1 MGLDAGSRE
10 VLLDLIYRLS
20 LDDKASDGKARAP
33 GDGAA
38 KERHRKERSG
48 DDEDDE
54 ARRLRARAKEA
65 RREEREREKKEKV
78 LHKALKEDRRAERR
92 DKASGGVGPDDDD
105 DPNRHPHL
113 LDRPKPAGEKI
124 AVTVTC
130 ASGETKLLQIARA
143 GDLESLFRAARSKF
157 KAMKKA
163 PNVARMHA
171 PPGPTIDDSLSLA
184 PGAVVFVDFEKE
196 KEKKKEKKKETRS
209 DPADDPNAET
219 VVDAGIEP
227 ARASDGAV
235 DESTDAGAASPSRR
249 APTLS
254 DEGSGANPE
263 AVAAENKRLLA
274 AVTSRRRA
282 FGGETKHE
290 LPAHRARDEIVRAI
304 EQSGSPVTLLAGET
318 GSGKTTQA
326 PMFVLEHYA
335 ANGRGADANV
345 LVAQPRRVAAVS
357 VARRVAEEFGEPVG
371 ETVGY
376 AVRGDARVCPRRTRV
391 TFVTTGVLLRRLARD
406 PTLRGVSHVFV
417 DEIHERTADADF
429 LLAHLR
435 DVLVDQWFAKGA
447 SSPASSPEGEK
458 NKLRVVLM
466 SATMASA
473 TLREYFASSF
483 PKSAP
488 SIPTPHIEGRAFPVE
503 ERFAEAYVSSSE
515 KKTRT
520 FRRDKNDIASDAFEK
535 YSRALLASLPPVLA
549 ELEAQRSHEGHSSAF
564 PGNGHGA
571 CLVFL
576 PGAPEIDK
584 IERVLKDSLP
594 NALFAKLHVAPLHG
608 RLSVAEQRRAFEPAP
623 KGLIKMVLATNVAET
638 SLTIPD
644 VVAVFDSGRSKK
656 LLFDPKRQISSLK
669 EGWCSLASAAQRK
682 GRAGRVRPG
691 VCVRLYTSNESA
703 ANQPTNDAPEISTMP
718 LESLVMHAMLTR
730 PERDPETT
738 LASTPDPPPPE
749 AVRAATARLKMVGA
763 VAEAETAENENARK
777 ANSPK
782 PKLVLTPLG
791 AHLAHLPV
799 EPRLGKMLVYACVL
813 GCLPPI
819 LTAAAAMSCK
829 PAFGVDPADKDAA
842 VIAKRSASRRADF
855 GARSDQLAVAA
866 AFDAWSFNASD
877 PHTKSLRL
885 NRAAMRDIAREREAL
900 KKKLRESGFE
910 VDSLSA
916 RANEANDDVARCVLA
931 AGLFPNV
938 ARVRRGELRAGKT
951 NRNAARGRSVV
962 LDARGAEVAVH
973 PGGVNG
979 YQGGGGGG
987 VANGGPPEGFLVYQE
1002 AVETSRVFLRDT
1014 TAVSIEALLL
1024 FGGDI
1029 SVNHSAATVSV
1040 SVGGVVGDAKG
1051 TGKMDFP
1058 AAPEVGV
1065 LFKLL
1070 RRELDR
1076 ALRVAAADPGAEQ
1089 ASLQGTPEGR
1099 RLMDVLLRLFPGGS
1113 MR

>member
-1 MGLDAGSRE
+1 
-10 VLLDLIYRLS
+10 
-20 LDDKASDGKARAP
+20 
-33 GDGAA
+33 
-38 KERHRKERSG
+38 
-48 DDEDDE
+48 
-54 ARRLRARAKEA
+54 
-65 RREEREREKKEKV
+65 
-78 LHKALKEDRRAERR
+78 
-92 DKASGGVGPDDDD
+92 
-105 DPNRHPHL
+105 
-113 LDRPKPAGEKI
+113 
-124 AVTVTC
+124 
-130 ASGETKLLQIARA
+130 
-143 GDLESLFRAARSKF
+143 
-157 KAMKKA
+157 
-163 PNVARMHA
+163 
-171 PPGPTIDDSLSLA
+171 
-184 PGAVVFVDFEKE
+184 
-196 KEKKKEKKKETRS
+196 
-209 DPADDPNAET
+209 
-219 VVDAGIEP
+219 
-227 ARASDGAV
+227 
-235 DESTDAGAASPSRR
+235 
-249 APTLS
+249 
-254 DEGSGANPE
+254 
-263 AVAAENKRLLA
+263 
-274 AVTSRRRA
+274 
-282 FGGETKHE
+282 
-290 LPAHRARDEIVRAI
+290 
-304 EQSGSPVTLLAGET
+304 
-318 GSGKTTQA
+318 
-326 PMFVLEHYA
+326 
-335 ANGRGADANV
+335 
-345 LVAQPRRVAAVS
+345 
-357 VARRVAEEFGEPVG
+357 
-371 ETVGY
+371 
-376 AVRGDARVCPRRTRV
+376 
-391 TFVTTGVLLRRLARD
+391 
-406 PTLRGVSHVFV
+406 
-417 DEIHERTADADF
+417 
-429 LLAHLR
+429 
-435 DVLVDQWFAKGA
+435 
-447 SSPASSPEGEK
+447 
-458 NKLRVVLM
+458 
-466 SATMASA
+466 
-473 TLREYFASSF
+473 
-483 PKSAP
+483 
-488 SIPTPHIEGRAFPVE
+488 
-503 ERFAEAYVSSSE
+503 
-515 KKTRT
+515 
-520 FRRDKNDIASDAFEK
+520 
-535 YSRALLASLPPVLA
+535 
-549 ELEAQRSHEGHSSAF
+549 
-564 PGNGHGA
+564 
-571 CLVFL
+571 
-576 PGAPEIDK
+576 
-584 IERVLKDSLP
+584 
-594 NALFAKLHVAPLHG
+594 
-608 RLSVAEQRRAFEPAP
+608 
-623 KGLIKMVLATNVAET
+623 LATNVAET

-644 VVAVFDSGRSKK
+644 IVAVFDSGRSKK
-656 LLFDPKRQISSLK
+656 LLFDPKTQISSLK

-763 VAEAETAENENARK
+763 VAEAEASPTAEGENARK
-777 ANSPK
+777 KNSK

-842 VIAKRSASRRADF
+842 VIAKRSASRVADF

-866 AFDAWSFNASD
+866 AFDAWSRDASD

-951 NRNAARGRSVV
+951 NRNATRGRSVV

-987 VANGGPPEGFLVYQE
+987 AATGGPPEGFLVYQE

-1040 SVGGVVGDAKG
+1040 SVGGGAGDAKG
-1051 TGKMDFP
+1051 AGKMDFP